1 MWSELKLLWLS
12 IRYLNKIGKVWEP
25 FGTFVTVFDRGV
37 VASVLCTQRF
47 WNLLVTWAVRV
58 VAARAARDAVADAT
72 PQRTDEHRRDQEIH
86 TDPCLSTMKV
96 SGAGDESA
104 VVHMIDRSC
113 EKWCM
118 AFCESWMER
127 WLRLETPWDCISASK
142 KTLRQRAPLCT
153 MCFRK
158 ESKFQLSPPS
168 LGPGRNCWATAK
180 RLGRRFWARHMAHD
194 DLWLRFWFCFVFW
207 LVVWLIFDSI
217 DMFALGSNL
226 WTVKL
231 KILKR
236 KELNDIR
243 QASRFAF
250 WFGAQSA
257 TICRSFQFC
266 KGLYSDSANCVT
278 RLLQPCLADAFDSF
292 RDIQPER
299 CSKSIV

>member
-1 MWSELKLLWLS
+1 
-12 IRYLNKIGKVWEP
+12 
-25 FGTFVTVFDRGV
+25 
-37 VASVLCTQRF
+37 
-47 WNLLVTWAVRV
+47 
-58 VAARAARDAVADAT
+58 
-72 PQRTDEHRRDQEIH
+72 
-86 TDPCLSTMKV
+86 MKV
-96 SGAGDESA
+96 PSGAGDESA

-127 WLRLETPWDCISASK
+127 WLRLETPWDCIVASK
-142 KTLRQRAPLCT
+142 KTLRRRAPLCT
-153 MCFRK
+153 MCFRQ

-194 DLWLRFWFCFVFW
+194 DMCLRFWLWFVFW

-236 KELNDIR
+236 KELNITKLHSPGE
-243 QASRFAF
+243 QICILAWS
-250 WFGAQSA
+250 SA
-257 TICRSFQFC
+257 RNARVCKTHSTICRSFQFC

-278 RLLQPCLADAFDSF
+278 RLLQPCLADAFDRF